1 VVVKPSAIYL
11 RANSGSIYIMGDPF
25 TLINDW
31 LIDLLV
37 GFGLELSFVKIALKF
52 LGAAVMG
59 TVAMLLMLFTIWLER
74 KIIARIQ
81 DRLGPN
87 RVGPYGVFQT
97 VADLL
102 KLLTKEILI
111 PSGADRIIFIIAPF
125 LVVMSV
131 VGLWAVVPFAPT
143 LFGTDIHVGVLY
155 IVSIGSIGTLGI
167 MMAGLSSNN
176 KYALLGAFRTVA
188 MMLSYAV
195 PMILTLLVPTLL
207 AGSMG
212 FVQIVQAQGS
222 MWFGVYAPIAM
233 LIFFISSVAE
243 VGRAPFDLLEADS
256 EIVAGF
262 HIEYSGLAFGMF
274 FVAEFLHAFTISALT
289 ATLFLGGWQGPG
301 AEAAPILGFIYFLIK
316 TSVVYFV
323 VIWFRGT
330 FPRVRI
336 DQLNTLNW
344 KFLVPLALAVV
355 VVAAVVDKIAI
366 EQGISRLLLHLAGNA
381 VLIGLTLVSLRAYSR
396 ALQAKADAIRTQIVK
411 PPQAVGGGD

>member
-1 VVVKPSAIYL
+1 
-11 RANSGSIYIMGDPF
+11 MGDPF
-25 TLINDW
+25 TLINEW
-31 LIDLLV
+31 LIDLLI
-37 GFGLELSFVKIALKF
+37 GLGLEMSFVTTLLKF
-52 LGAAVMG
+52 LGAAIMG
-59 TVAMLLMLFTIWLER
+59 TIAMVLMLFTIWLER

-87 RVGPYGVFQT
+87 RVGPYGLFQT

-102 KLLTKEILI
+102 KLLGKEVLI
-111 PSGADRIIFIIAPF
+111 PSGADRFVFIIAPF

-143 LFGTDIHVGVLY
+143 LFGTDINVGVLY
-155 IVSIGSIGTLGI
+155 TVSIGSIGTLGI

-195 PMILTLLVPTLL
+195 PMILALLVPTLL
-207 AGSMG
+207 ASSMG
-212 FVQIVQAQGS
+212 LVEIVKAQGS
-222 MWFGVYAPIAM
+222 IWFVFLAPIAM

-301 AEAAPILGFIYFLIK
+301 AETYPILGFVYFLIK
-316 TSVVYFV
+316 TSFVYFV

-336 DQLNTLNW
+336 DQLNSLNW
-344 KFLVPLALAVV
+344 KFLVPLALATVI
-355 VVAAVVDKIAI
+355 VAAVVDKIAV
-366 EQGISRLLLHLAGNA
+366 EQGLSRILLHLAGNG
-381 VLIGLTLVSLRAYSR
+381 VLFVFTLISLRAYSR
-396 ALQAKADAIRTQIVK
+396 AVRAKVEKIQMQIVK
-411 PPQAVGGGD
+411 PPQTTRVGE

>member
-1 VVVKPSAIYL
+1 
-11 RANSGSIYIMGDPF
+11 MGDPF
-25 TLINDW
+25 SLIANW
-31 LIDLLV
+31 LLDLLV
-37 GFGLELSFVKIALKF
+37 GFGLELEFTKVLLKF
-52 LGAAVMG
+52 LGAGLMG

-74 KIIARIQ
+74 KIVARIQ

-87 RVGPYGVFQT
+87 RVGPYGIFQT

-102 KLLTKEILI
+102 KLLTKEVLV
-111 PSGADRIIFIIAPF
+111 PSGADRFVFIIAPM

-143 LFGTDIHVGVLY
+143 LFGTDVNVGVLY
-155 IVSIGSIGTLGI
+155 LVSIGSIGTLGI

-176 KYALLGAFRTVA
+176 KFALLGAFRTVA

-195 PMILTLLVPTLL
+195 PMILALLVPTML

-212 FVQIVQAQGS
+212 LVDIVEAQSS
-222 MWFGVYAPIAM
+222 MWFVVLAPVTT
-233 LIFFISSVAE
+233 LIFFISSIAE

-262 HIEYSGLAFGMF
+262 HIEYSGLSFGMF

-289 ATLFLGGWQGPG
+289 ATLFFGGWQGPG
-301 AEAAPILGFIYFLIK
+301 AEAYPILGFIYFLIK
-316 TSVVYFV
+316 TGLVYFV

-330 FPRVRI
+330 FPRIRI

-344 KFLVPLALAVV
+344 KLLVPLGL
-355 VVAAVVDKIAI
+355 AAVVFTAVIDKWAA
-366 EQGISRLLLHLAGNA
+366 EQDLSRVLMHMAGNA
-381 VLIGLTLVSLRAYSR
+381 LLVVLTFIALRAYARSAR
-396 ALQAKADAIRTQIVK
+396 KKEEAIRAELMK
-411 PPQAVGGGD
+411 PSHVSGAGD